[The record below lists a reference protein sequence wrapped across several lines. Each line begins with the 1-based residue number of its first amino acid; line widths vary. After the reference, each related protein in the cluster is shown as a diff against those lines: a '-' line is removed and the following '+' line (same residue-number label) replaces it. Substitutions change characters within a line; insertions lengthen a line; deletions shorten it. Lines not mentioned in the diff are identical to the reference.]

1 MAGTNKIFK
10 DLQDFAVDPPPGFFA
25 KLWKKI
31 RGARHADDHLTQA
44 EFSGDDS
51 AIDYSKL
58 LSELRSYTDKDNAP
72 PSFDDIKI
80 AALTSLQKKDPLTEP
95 LKKNATFS
103 LLYKIAAAAIFTGAA
118 FIIYYNISSKETT
131 DQRNGIANITIADSN
146 KTNTTATVHSNNIT
160 GADSIF
166 IKEKT
171 AVANNENFVNKV
183 FKNTYPARN
192 VKVSNYYNDFIYM
205 FTNFRYEQARTFLS
219 DIKKNQKISLN
230 SYSYVN
236 VSDKMASFL
245 KKMYAV
251 NRKNKPTR
259 KAKKM
264 KAKLAKWKKK
274 DEANF
279 DKNLKKNPMDILDLS
294 EFILKK

>member
-25 KLWKKI
+25 KLWEKI
-31 RGARHADDHLTQA
+31 RGTRHADDHLTQA
-44 EFSGDDS
+44 EFPGDDS

-58 LSELRSYTDKDNAP
+58 LSELRSYTDKDIAP

-95 LKKNATFS
+95 RKKTASFS

-131 DQRNGIANITIADSN
+131 EQKNGIAITNKADSN
-146 KTNTTATVHSNNIT
+146 RTNTTATVHSNNIAA
-160 GADSIF
+160 ADSI

-171 AVANNENFVNKV
+171 AVANNENIVNKV
-183 FKNTYPARN
+183 FENSFPERN
-192 VKVSNYYNDFIYM
+192 VKVSNFYNDFIYM

-264 KAKLAKWKKK
+264 RAKLAKWKKK